1 VQETDRSA
9 AAGLKWLLPGLPV
22 AAVLICW
29 QVLAQA
35 ELINPSLFPAPT
47 EIIRELV
54 RLHLKELPT
63 RSLLLGHVGA
73 TLQRTLLASLMG
85 IVVGIVVGVA
95 MGTSSL
101 VYRFLDPLVTV
112 LMPIPGIAMAPLFIV
127 WLGFGD
133 PTIMALGSIA
143 TFFPLAYN
151 TAVGVRSVDMQ
162 LVRAAETMGASRAGV
177 ILSVYLPWAAGYVLI
192 GLKLGLARCWRTVI
206 AVEFIAAANRGL
218 GYMIWDA
225 AEYLRATVVYGGIA
239 LLIVIYFVVEKG
251 IIRTLEKNT
260 VERWGMLRR

>member
-1 VQETDRSA
+1 MQETDRSA
-9 AAGLKWLLPGLPV
+9 AGLRRLLPVLPV

-35 ELINPSLFPAPT
+35 KLINPSLFPTPT
-47 EIIRELV
+47 EIVSELV

-63 RSLLLGHVGA
+63 RSLLLGHIGA

-85 IVVGIVVGVA
+85 IFLGIVVGVL
-95 MGTSSL
+95 MGTSSI
-101 VYRFLDPLVTV
+101 VYRFVDPLVTV

-133 PTIMALGSIA
+133 PTIIALGSIA

-151 TAVGVRSVDMQ
+151 TAAGVRSVDMQ
-162 LVRAAETMGASRAGV
+162 LVRAAEIMGASYAGV
-177 ILSVYLPWAAGYVLI
+177 ILRVYLPWAAGYVLT

-206 AVEFIAAANRGL
+206 AVEFIAAANWGL

-239 LLIVIYFVVEKG
+239 VLIVIYFVLEKG
-251 IIRTLEKNT
+251 LIGTLEKNT
-260 VERWGMLRR
+260 VQRWGMLRR

>member
-1 VQETDRSA
+1 MQQMDKSA
-9 AAGLKWLLPGLPV
+9 SRDLKWLLPALPV

-29 QVLAQA
+29 QVLAHTK
-35 ELINPSLFPAPT
+35 LINPSLFPAPT
-47 EIIRELV
+47 EIVSELAQ
-54 RLHLKELPT
+54 LHRKELPT
-63 RSLLLGHVGA
+63 RSLLLSHVGA
-73 TLQRTLLASLMG
+73 TLQRTLLASLIG
-85 IVVGIVVGVA
+85 IVVGIVVGVL
-95 MGTSSL
+95 MGTSSV
-101 VYRFLDPLVTV
+101 VYRSLDPLVTI

-133 PTIMALGSIA
+133 PTIIALGSIA

-151 TAVGVRSVDMQ
+151 TAAGVRSVDMQ
-162 LVRAAETMGASRAGV
+162 LVRAAEIMGASRAGV
-177 ILSVYLPWAAGYVLI
+177 ILRVHLPWAAGYVLT

-206 AVEFIAAANRGL
+206 AVEFIAAANWGL

-251 IIRTLEKNT
+251 IIATLEKST
-260 VERWGMLRR
+260 IERWGMLRR